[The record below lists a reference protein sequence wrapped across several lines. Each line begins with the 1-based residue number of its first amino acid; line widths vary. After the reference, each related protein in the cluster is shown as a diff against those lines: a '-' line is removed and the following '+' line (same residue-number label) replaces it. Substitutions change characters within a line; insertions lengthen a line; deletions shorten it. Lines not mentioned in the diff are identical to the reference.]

1 MWKREPF
8 EFKEIV
14 GIQPIYTMAC
24 FLVPKWDTK
33 SQSPSLRLDVV
44 EIIRKRSYLMKIVER
59 IRKTTSSSQKITLN
73 TIFRDEDGAI
83 DLASIMV
90 GVIVIGLIGGTI
102 AATVFAV
109 IPWSQDNAA
118 KQQLDSIV
126 QAENAYFGLSAAN
139 PSPLPA
145 GTPANSFGK
154 SAELANAKL
163 LITGERYCAT
173 TSEDK
178 KSYTG
183 YSQSGS
189 GKVWTVTDKNSKAVP
204 FTESIDLL
212 PADCKFITEGMTPAN
227 DSNPIPTGTP
237 TPTPTGPYVD
247 PTPTKTILTYKCD
260 TTVTEARIPI
270 DNATGTE
277 TWSDGMTHFVN
288 SMVPPFVR
296 QLDAGVEYKVVFDG
310 TYNTFNAELN
320 AATKAASSCLR
331 SVDHWGSAS
340 GVTQANYAFSG
351 ATNLTNVPDHIPTS
365 IRYMSYMFKNATSF
379 NDPSISNWNVG
390 NVYSMIYMFY
400 GATSFN
406 QPLDDWDVSKVIPMS
421 SMFNGAT
428 SFNQPLNSWD
438 TSSVT
443 EMDQMFYGA
452 SNFDQPLNDWDTSNV
467 TNMHMTFFNSPVRQ
481 DFSSWDMEKVTKL
494 AFMFTSSEIYD
505 IANPQRV
512 VTPTMTKLTYKC
524 DTTVTGGKLPLVY
537 GNGYETWNDG
547 IGKVVNGGTGFM
559 SKTLQAGIE
568 YTAVFEGTY
577 SNFNADYDNSTRALT
592 PCLRRVDGWGD
603 AVGVTSVAK
612 AFFNATNLTKVPAN
626 LPSTVYTTNN
636 MFNGATNF
644 NDPNISNWNTVKVGD
659 MNYMFNGATNFNQ
672 PLNDWN
678 TANVMYMDHMF
689 YGASNFN
696 QPLNNW
702 NTAKVTNMH
711 LMFWNTQ
718 MNQELS
724 SWDMSK
730 VTRMANMLPNSDSYT
745 TAKLQKTTH
754 PAMLIMTYKCD
765 VRTNVKAP
773 IDNYNGFETW
783 NDGTTKAANSG
794 SGSGTKMLEAGV
806 EYTYVFEGTYSSMN
820 SNSSSSTKVGAP
832 CIRSVDFWG
841 DGTQTYNYTNAFAGA
856 TNLTDV
862 PDNIPS
868 YGNSLYM
875 AYMFNGATNFNDPSV
890 TKWDTTKLAR
900 TAYMFQNATSFNQ
913 NISSW
918 NTAKVY
924 EMSYMFA
931 GATSF
936 NQNLSGWDTTTLT
949 TTNGV
954 KFAPSTFNIN
964 YLPPK
969 TSL

>member
-1 MWKREPF
+1 
-8 EFKEIV
+8 
-14 GIQPIYTMAC
+14 
-24 FLVPKWDTK
+24 
-33 SQSPSLRLDVV
+33 
-44 EIIRKRSYLMKIVER
+44 MKIVER

-126 QAENAYFGLSAAN
+126 QAENAYFGLSAAV

-154 SAELANAKL
+154 SAELETAKL
-163 LITGERYCAT
+163 LKTGERYCAT

-189 GKVWTVTDKNSKAVP
+189 GKIWTVTDKNSKAVP

-227 DSNPIPTGTP
+227 DSSPIPTGTP

-260 TTVTEARIPI
+260 TTVAEARIPL
-270 DNATGTE
+270 DNANGTE
-277 TWSDGMTHFVN
+277 TWSDGMTHTVS
-288 SMVPPFVR
+288 SMVPLFVR
-296 QLDAGVEYKVVFDG
+296 QLDAGVEYQVVFDG
-310 TYNTFNAELN
+310 TYYKFNSEWN
-320 AATKAASSCLR
+320 AATKAAASCLR

-340 GVTQANYAFSG
+340 GVVEANYAFSG
-351 ATNLTNVPDHIPTS
+351 ATNLTNVPDHIPTT
-365 IRYMSYMFKNATSF
+365 IRNMSYMFKNATSF
-379 NDPSISNWNVG
+379 NDASISNWNVS
-390 NVYSMIYMFY
+390 NVYTMIYMFY

-406 QPLDDWDVSKVIPMS
+406 QPLEDWDVSNVIPMS

-428 SFNQPLNSWD
+428 SFNQPLNDWD
-438 TSSVT
+438 TSNVT

-452 SNFDQPLNDWDTSNV
+452 TSFDQPLSDWDTSNV

-524 DTTVTGGKLPLVY
+524 DSTVTGGKIPLVSA
-537 GNGYETWNDG
+537 NGYETWNDG
-547 IGKVVNGGTGFM
+547 IGKVVNGGSGPM
-559 SKTLQAGIE
+559 SKTLQAGVE
-568 YTAVFEGTY
+568 YTAIFEGTY
-577 SNFNADYDNSTRALT
+577 VNFNAEYQAATKLLA

-603 AVGVTSVAK
+603 AVGVSSVSR
-612 AFFNATNLTKVPAN
+612 AFFNSTNLTRVPAN
-626 LPSTVYTTNN
+626 LPSTVNTANY

-644 NDPNISNWNTVKVGD
+644 NDPNISNWNTTKISD
-659 MNYMFNGATNFNQ
+659 MSYMFNGAASFNQ
-672 PLNDWN
+672 PLNNWN
-678 TANVMYMDHMF
+678 TANVLSMDHMF
-689 YGASNFN
+689 YGVSNFN

-702 NTAKVTNMH
+702 NTSKVTNMH

-724 SWDMSK
+724 SWDMNK
-730 VTRMANMLPNSDSYT
+730 VTRMAYMLPNSDSYN
-745 TAKLQKTTH
+745 TAKLQKLTH
-754 PAMLIMTYKCD
+754 PSMLMMTYKCD
-765 VRTNVKAP
+765 VTSTVKAP
-773 IDNYNGFETW
+773 IYSFDGYETW
-783 NDGTTKAANSG
+783 NDGTTKIANSG
-794 SGSGTKMLEAGV
+794 VGNGTKILQAGV
-806 EYTYVFEGTYSSMN
+806 EYTYVFEGIYSSMD
-820 SNSSSSTKVGAP
+820 STRDTTTKAGAP

-841 DGTQTYNYTNAFAGA
+841 SNLQTSNYSNAFKGA

-862 PDNIPS
+862 PDNIPTYGS
-868 YGNSLYM
+868 YITSNS
-875 AYMFNGATNFNDPSV
+875 MFSGATNFNDPSI
-890 TKWDTTKLAR
+890 TKWDMSKALTTP
-900 TAYMFQNATSFNQ
+900 YMFQNATSFNQ

-918 NTAKVY
+918 NTAKVSD
-924 EMSYMFA
+924 MSYMFA

-936 NQNLSGWDTTTLT
+936 NQNLSVWDTTAL
-949 TTNGV
+949 TNGV
-954 KFAPSTFNIN
+954 KFAPATFNTN

>member
-1 MWKREPF
+1 
-8 EFKEIV
+8 
-14 GIQPIYTMAC
+14 
-24 FLVPKWDTK
+24 
-33 SQSPSLRLDVV
+33 
-44 EIIRKRSYLMKIVER
+44 MKIVER
-59 IRKTTSSSQKITLN
+59 IRTASSSSQKITLN
-73 TIFRDEDGAI
+73 TVFRDEDGVI

-90 GVIVIGLIGGTI
+90 GVIVIGLIGGAI

-126 QAENAYFGLSAAN
+126 QAENAYFGLSAAV

-145 GTPANSFGK
+145 GTPANTFGK
-154 SAELANAKL
+154 STELENAKL
-163 LITGERYCAT
+163 LKTGERYCAT

-189 GKVWTVTDKNSKAVP
+189 GKIWTVTDKNSKAVL

-227 DSNPIPTGTP
+227 DSSPIPTGTP

-260 TTVTEARIPI
+260 TTVTEAQLPLGS
-270 DNATGTE
+270 ATGTE
-277 TWSDGMTHFVN
+277 TWSDGMTHYVG
-288 SMVPPFVR
+288 STSPLFVR
-296 QLDAGVEYKVVFDG
+296 QLDAGVEYQVVFDG
-310 TYNTFNAELN
+310 TYYKFNSELN
-320 AATKAASSCLR
+320 NATKAAASCLR

-340 GVTQANYAFSG
+340 GAVETNYAFSG
-351 ATNLTNVPDHIPTS
+351 ATNLTNVPDHIPTT
-365 IRYMSYMFKNATSF
+365 IRNMSYMFKDATSF

-390 NVYSMIYMFY
+390 NVYTMIYMFY

-406 QPLDDWDVSKVIPMS
+406 QPLDDWDVSKVVPMS

-452 SNFDQPLNDWDTSNV
+452 SSFDQPLNDWDTSNV
-467 TNMHMTFFNSPVRQ
+467 TNMHMTFFNSSVRQ

-524 DTTVTGGKLPLVY
+524 DTTVTGGRIPLVY
-537 GNGYETWNDG
+537 ANGYETWNDG
-547 IGKVVNGGTGFM
+547 IGKPVNGGSGLM
-559 SKTLQAGIE
+559 LKTLQAGIE
-568 YTAVFEGTY
+568 YTAIFEGTY
-577 SNFNADYDNSTRALT
+577 SSFNSEYAAATKLLA

-603 AVGVTSVAK
+603 AVGMTTVSR
-612 AFFNATNLTKVPAN
+612 AFFNATNLTRVPAN
-626 LPSTVYTTNN
+626 IPSTVRTADS
-636 MFNGATNF
+636 MFSGATNF
-644 NDPNISNWNTVKVGD
+644 NDPNINNWNTTKITD
-659 MNYMFNGATNFNQ
+659 MRYMFNGATNFNQ
-672 PLNDWN
+672 SLNNWN
-678 TANVMYMDHMF
+678 TANVLDMDHMF

-702 NTAKVTNMH
+702 NTANVTNMY

-718 MNQELS
+718 MNQDLS
-724 SWDMSK
+724 SWDLGK
-730 VTRMANMLPNSDSYT
+730 VNQMAYMLPTSDSYS
-745 TAKLQKTTH
+745 TAKLQKVTH
-754 PAMLIMTYKCD
+754 PMMLKMTYKCD
-765 VRTNVKAP
+765 VTTIVKAP
-773 IDNYNGFETW
+773 VYGYDGWETW
-783 NDGTTKAANSG
+783 NDGTSKIANSG
-794 SGSGTKMLEAGV
+794 SGSGTKSLQAGV
-806 EYTYVFEGTYSSMN
+806 EYTYVFEGTYGSMD
-820 SNSSSSTKVGAP
+820 STRDSRTQAGAP

-841 DGTQTYNYTNAFAGA
+841 TGLNTNNYNNAFAGA

-862 PDNIPS
+862 PDNLPT
-868 YGNSLYM
+868 YGTSVY
-875 AYMFNGATNFNDPSV
+875 AAFMFNGATKFNDPSV
-890 TKWDTTKLAR
+890 TQWDTTKVAR

-913 NISSW
+913 NIASW
-918 NTAKVY
+918 NMAKVY
-924 EMSYMFA
+924 DMSYMFA

-936 NQNLSGWDTTTLT
+936 NQNLSGWNTVAV
-949 TTNGV
+949 TNGV
-954 KFAPSTFNIN
+954 KFAPTTFNTN